1 MKEKETINSEK
12 STEILEKIL
21 PQFFKFTVWESERLE
36 DGSIQKLYSS
46 VAEKIYWEIFEVLNK
61 K

>member
-1 MKEKETINSEK
+1 MEEKETINSEK

-21 PQFFKFTVWESERLE
+21 PQFFKFTVWESEKLE
-36 DGSIQKLYSS
+36 DGSIQKLYSP